1 MVVSKCTVIR
11 FNVVIVIPIYML
23 PNDFIR
29 VQLSRK
35 QHCAC
40 ENTWTKI
47 ISSFDEQLKKKG
59 QWETYALFRKSDN
72 LISVVISMGL
82 PQNFACAIRS
92 LSQNVVRN
100 KLQVDLARVSICK
113 GTRRESIETL
123 ETNFEYHS
131 CISVGIKVILVS
143 KFVLKTSV

>member
-1 MVVSKCTVIR
+1 
-11 FNVVIVIPIYML
+11 
-23 PNDFIR
+23 
-29 VQLSRK
+29 
-35 QHCAC
+35 
-40 ENTWTKI
+40 
-47 ISSFDEQLKKKG
+47 
-59 QWETYALFRKSDN
+59 
-72 LISVVISMGL
+72 MGL